1 MAVMTTRHPG
11 VPARRLTVDD
21 LENTPDDGRR
31 YELADGR
38 LDASP
43 APSSKH
49 FRAANRLSFHLN
61 LLCNGE
67 FEIGEGPGINLNAER
82 TSHRIPDLAV
92 FDCDI
97 PEEKYFDILPLLAV
111 EIVSPESVFRDNH
124 TKRQEYAAFG
134 IPSYWIINP
143 LADKIGLLE
152 LRLFDGQYQV
162 VTQVYGE
169 EIFETDLPF
178 PIKLVPHW
186 LLASGPWM
194 KNIGDPAEN

>member
-1 MAVMTTRHPG
+1 M
-11 VPARRLTVDD
+11 
-21 LENTPDDGRR
+21 
-31 YELADGR
+31 
-38 LDASP
+38 SP
-43 APSSKH
+43 APTNKH
-49 FRAANRLSFHLN
+49 CRAANRLSFHLN

-67 FEIGEGPGINLNAER
+67 FEIGEGPGVNLNSER

-97 PEEKYFDILPLLAV
+97 PEEKYFDIPPLLAV

-124 TKRQEYAAFG
+124 IKRQEIKRQEYAAFG

-162 VTQVYGE
+162 VTQVHGE
-169 EIFETDLPF
+169 EVFETELPF
-178 PIKLVPHW
+178 PVKLVPHW

-194 KNIGDPAEN
+194 RNLSGPAED